1 MTEKELDRLTYEREQ
16 RDKAKAAMH
25 SLHEAMPYIV
35 DFTTWELCQKVTIAL
50 RKIAF
55 PKK

>member
-1 MTEKELDRLTYEREQ
+1 MTEKELDRLTYERER

-25 SLHEAMPYIV
+25 SLHEAMSYIS
-35 DFTTWELCQKVTIAL
+35 DFTTWELCQKATIAL

-55 PKK
+55 PK

>member
-1 MTEKELDRLTYEREQ
+1 MTEEELDRLTYERET

-25 SLHEAMPYIV
+25 SLYDVMSYIS
-35 DFTTWELCQKVTIAL
+35 DFTTWEMCQKVTIAL

-55 PKK
+55 EK